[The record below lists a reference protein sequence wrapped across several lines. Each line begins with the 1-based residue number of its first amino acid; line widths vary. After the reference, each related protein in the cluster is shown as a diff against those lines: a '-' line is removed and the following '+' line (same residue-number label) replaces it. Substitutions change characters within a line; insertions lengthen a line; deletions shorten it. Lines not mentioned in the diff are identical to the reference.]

1 MGFCLLHKRVL
12 VLDNLLAKTFLG
24 LGRYFEGFQRD
35 FEGPFTLCADAN
47 GWCGAQPFRC
57 SKTEIRH
64 GLLPRYSIAHTSL
77 DLCCPAFELFCAGGV
92 TTIAGDLGLART
104 GLFAKL
110 TAIFLSG
117 WWYTNTG

>member
-1 MGFCLLHKRVL
+1 MPTAGVVLSHFVTRRQSSAMVYFLATALL
-12 VLDNLLAKTFLG
+12 T
-24 LGRYFEGFQRD
+24 
-35 FEGPFTLCADAN
+35 P
-47 GWCGAQPFRC
+47 
-57 SKTEIRH
+57 
-64 GLLPRYSIAHTSL
+64 SL
-77 DLCCPAFELFCAGGV
+77 DLCCPAVELFCAGGV